1 MLWNVPLHCHTHVH
15 IYKRRHKRWWTKA
28 KGGHFGGPKQSSGN
42 WPLFKANNSFHF
54 NDSIWPLVTQIK
66 TTSFLWFIIYFIFD
80 FRLFCIHSATSNL
93 REEEYEVPVN
103 GPSLHANVISISYAH
118 ALNEAYSI
126 SLKPVRDPEAKKI
139 LGMRQKLMLRVK
151 YWSEIFLSLLTII
164 RFLRKGKKVMKGL
177 VAGVKFHPLTLSW
190 LFMDDATVCMLMH
203 LNLREIVCRVLP
215 PFPIILCTYQC
226 QAPGWGGGGCGLPTG
241 NWFSELFPG

>member
-15 IYKRRHKRWWTKA
+15 IYKRRHKQWWTKA

-42 WPLFKANNSFHF
+42 WPPFKANNSFHF

-103 GPSLHANVISISYAH
+103 GPSLHANVLSISYAH

-126 SLKPVRDPEAKKI
+126 SLKPLRDPEAKKI

-190 LFMDDATVCMLMH
+190 LFMDDATVCMSLEPQRDSLQGIAPFSDHIMH
-203 LNLREIVCRVLP
+203 L
-215 PFPIILCTYQC
+215 
-226 QAPGWGGGGCGLPTG
+226 
-241 NWFSELFPG
+241 